1 VEYGEN
7 NVAADRISK
16 ELAESIPLPPFTV
29 EFQKVKFLLNQ
40 KAIIKNIRK
49 VPLNHELMESIER
62 DGILSPILTM
72 PSYYPIAGS
81 QRIRALLELVQ
92 THPEGYTFKD
102 IKIEVHK
109 FDKDWWN
116 LLFLW
121 SDRKEAE
128 RVCAI
133 WFQMAE
139 LVWKSKYYTEIT
151 DSAGVE
157 MTHFETLGDM
167 LKWQHNSPRTAT
179 IAKDDS

>member
-1 VEYGEN
+1 MEYGEN

-40 KAIIKNIRK
+40 PVVVKNIKK
-49 VPLNHELMESIER
+49 VPLNHPLMESVEQH
-62 DGILSPILTM
+62 GIMSPILTM
-72 PSYYPIAGS
+72 PNYYPIAGS
-81 QRIRALLELVQ
+81 QRLRALWELVR

-116 LLFLW
+116 LMFLW

-128 RVCAI
+128 RMVAI

-139 LVWKSKYYTEIT
+139 LVWKSRYYEYTKDPE
-151 DSAGVE
+151 GVD

>member
-1 VEYGEN
+1 M
-7 NVAADRISK
+7 AADRISK
-16 ELAESIPLPPFTV
+16 ELAETIPLPPFTI

-40 KAIIKNIRK
+40 KTVVKNIKK
-49 VPLNHELMESIER
+49 VPLNNELMESIER

-81 QRIRALLELVQ
+81 QRLRALLELVQ

-109 FDKDWWN
+109 FEKDWWN
-116 LLFLW
+116 LFFLW

-139 LVWKSKYYTEIT
+139 LVWKSRYYIHTTDDAGTKMTEYELI
-151 DSAGVE
+151 
-157 MTHFETLGDM
+157 GDA
-167 LKWQHNSPRTAT
+167 LKWTHKSTVKEDV
-179 IAKDDS
+179 AKNDS

>member
-1 VEYGEN
+1 MEYGEN

-16 ELAESIPLPPFTV
+16 ELADRIPLPPFTV
-29 EFQKVKFLLNQ
+29 ETQKVKFLLNQ
-40 KAIIKNIRK
+40 KAVSQNIHK
-49 VPLNHELMESIER
+49 VPLNHKLMDSVEQF
-62 DGILSPILTM
+62 GIMSPILTM
-72 PSYYPIAGS
+72 PHYYPIAGS
-81 QRIRALLELVQ
+81 QRLRVLWELVR

-109 FDKDWWN
+109 FEKDWWN
-116 LLFLW
+116 LFFLW

-151 DSAGVE
+151 DYAGTQ
-157 MTHFETLGDM
+157 MTHFERIGDM
-167 LKWQHNSPRTAT
+167 LKWQHNSPRTVK
-179 IAKDDS
+179 IAKYDS